1 MKDILVQQ
9 GLTKMLKGQAGKLEK
24 MSDED
29 WVEFEAKC
37 VSAVRLCIALLIMLL
52 MMILSR

>member
-1 MKDILVQQ
+1 
-9 GLTKMLKGQAGKLEK
+9 MLKGQAGKLEK

-37 VSAVRLCIALLIMLL
+37 VRAVRLCIALLIMLL
-52 MMILSR
+52 MMILSRRLYKIS